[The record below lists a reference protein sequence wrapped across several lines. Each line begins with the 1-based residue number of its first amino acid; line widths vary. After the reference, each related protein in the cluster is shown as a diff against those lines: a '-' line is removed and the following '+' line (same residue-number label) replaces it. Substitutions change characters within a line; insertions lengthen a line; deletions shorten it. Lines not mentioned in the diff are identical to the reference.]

1 MPVGV
6 TFPWPIF
13 RIRRS
18 GREDCMTTT
27 RNREEPAGEARRDA
41 QRRVDQISAFTSEL
55 EELERGGILT
65 LGADAKGQIERYHA
79 GLLAT
84 LAQQFDVDRTEG
96 QRQMALGMRIAS
108 LLGAVTLSAAVV
120 LFFYRIWGL
129 LTTPVQ
135 VAALVA
141 MPLVMLAAVEI
152 AARRE
157 PTRYIAAVLSLI
169 AAASFALNLSG
180 VGTIFNMIPSPMI
193 LAAWAAFALAV
204 AYAYGLQLLLAGGL
218 AAAMGYA
225 LSVIAAATG
234 LDWTVSVARPEPL
247 LVLGPAAIAASFW
260 RPAVRAEGFA
270 QTFRLV
276 GVAALLLPLL
286 FLSTW
291 PEVFSYQPLPLG
303 VLHAVYDVAG
313 FALPLVAAWFGI
325 RRRWPEM
332 TNTASGFL
340 VLFVYA
346 KCFDWW
352 WDVMPRY
359 LFFLML
365 GGLAIAAMVV
375 LTKLRL
381 RMKEV

>member
-1 MPVGV
+1 
-6 TFPWPIF
+6 
-13 RIRRS
+13 
-18 GREDCMTTT
+18 MTTT
-27 RNREEPAGEARRDA
+27 RDRVEPTGEARLGA
-41 QRRVDQISAFTSEL
+41 QRRVDQITAFTREL
-55 EELERGGILT
+55 VELEREGILA
-65 LGADAKGQIERYHA
+65 LAADQRSAVERHHA
-79 GLLAT
+79 GLLAG
-84 LAQQFDVDRTEG
+84 LAKRFDVDRTEG

-120 LFFYRIWGL
+120 MFFYRVWGL

-141 MPLVMLAAVEI
+141 MPLVMLAAVEV
-152 AARRE
+152 AARLE

-169 AAASFALNLSG
+169 AAASFALNLG
-180 VGTIFNMIPSPMI
+180 AVGAIFNMIPSPLI
-193 LAAWAAFALAV
+193 LAAWGAFAMAV
-204 AYAYGLQLLLAGGL
+204 AYAYGLQLLLAGSIG
-218 AAAMGYA
+218 AAMGYA
-225 LSVIAAATG
+225 ISVIAAAAG
-234 LDWTVSVARPEPL
+234 LDWTVSLVRPEPL
-247 LVLGPAAIAASFW
+247 LLLGLCAIALSFW

-270 QTFRLV
+270 RTWRLV
-276 GVAALLLPLL
+276 GMAALLLPLL

-291 PEVFSYQPLPLG
+291 PEVFSYQLLPLG
-303 VLHAVYDVAG
+303 VLHATYDAAG
-313 FALPLVAAWFGI
+313 FVLPVVAVWFGI
-325 RRRWPEM
+325 RRRWPEVA
-332 TNTASGFL
+332 NSASAFL

-375 LTKLRL
+375 LARLRG

>member
-1 MPVGV
+1 
-6 TFPWPIF
+6 
-13 RIRRS
+13 
-18 GREDCMTTT
+18 
-27 RNREEPAGEARRDA
+27 
-41 QRRVDQISAFTSEL
+41 
-55 EELERGGILT
+55 
-65 LGADAKGQIERYHA
+65 
-79 GLLAT
+79 
-84 LAQQFDVDRTEG
+84 
-96 QRQMALGMRIAS
+96 MALGMRIAS

-120 LFFYRIWGL
+120 LFFYRVWGL

-152 AARRE
+152 ATRLE

-180 VGTIFNMIPSPMI
+180 VGAIFNMVPSPMI

-225 LSVIAAATG
+225 PVG
-234 LDWTVSVARPEPL
+234 HRRRGRPRLDRLDRPPGTAPGSRPVSRLPRRSGAPPS
-247 LVLGPAAIAASFW
+247 G
-260 RPAVRAEGFA
+260 AEGFA
-270 QTFRLV
+270 RTWRLV
-276 GVAALLLPLL
+276 GLAALLLPLL

-291 PEVFSYQPLPLG
+291 PDVFSYQLLPLG

-313 FALPLVAAWFGI
+313 FALPVVAVWFGI
-325 RRRWPEM
+325 RRRWPEVV
-332 TNTASGFL
+332 NTASGFL
-340 VLFVYA
+340 VLFIYA

-352 WDVMPRY
+352 WDAMPRY

-365 GGLAIAAMVV
+365 GGLAIGAMVV
-375 LTKLRL
+375 LARL
-381 RMKEV
+381 RGPDEGGVTCRARDSGSQPPSSSCATRSRSPVQASTGQASRRPCWI